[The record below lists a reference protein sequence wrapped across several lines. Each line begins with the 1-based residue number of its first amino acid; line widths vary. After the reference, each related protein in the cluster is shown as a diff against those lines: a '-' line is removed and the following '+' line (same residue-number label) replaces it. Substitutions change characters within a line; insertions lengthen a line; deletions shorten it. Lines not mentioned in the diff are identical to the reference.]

1 MLIKDT
7 QEQYIERVIKIN
19 RVTKVVRGGRRFSFN
34 ALTVVG
40 NGNGK
45 VGIGFGKAKEVP
57 DAIRK
62 AMENAKKNMIQI
74 PLNKRKTI
82 HHEVI
87 GEFKAT
93 KVWMKPAT
101 PGTGILA
108 GESVRALLE
117 AAGIHD
123 VLTKVIGSKNYLNA
137 VKAAMEALKQLE
149 SPIETAKKRQISLK
163 QLFGH
168 YD

>member
-1 MLIKDT
+1 MYIKE
-7 QEQYIERVIKIN
+7 QPEQYIEKIVKIN

-34 ALTVVG
+34 ALAVAG

-57 DAIRK
+57 EAIRK
-62 AMENAKKNMIQI
+62 ALEQAKKNMVEVSIT
-74 PLNKRKTI
+74 KRKTI
-82 HHEVI
+82 PHDIV

-101 PGTGILA
+101 PGTGIIA
-108 GESVRALLE
+108 GESVRAVLE

-137 VKAAMEALKQLE
+137 VKATLIALQKLE
-149 SPIETAKKRQISLK
+149 TPIQTAKKRGITLK
-163 QLFGH
+163 KLFGEE
-168 YD
+168 

>member
-1 MLIKDT
+1 MYIKE
-7 QEQYIERVIKIN
+7 QPEQYIEKIVKIN

-34 ALTVVG
+34 ALAVAG

-57 DAIRK
+57 EAIRK
-62 AMENAKKNMIQI
+62 ALEQAKKNMVEVSIT
-74 PLNKRKTI
+74 NRKTI
-82 HHEVI
+82 PHDIV

-101 PGTGILA
+101 PGTGIIA
-108 GESVRALLE
+108 GESVRAVLE

-137 VKAAMEALKQLE
+137 VKATLIALQKLE
-149 SPIETAKKRQISLK
+149 TPIQTAKKRGITLK
-163 QLFGH
+163 KLFGEE
-168 YD
+168 

>member
-1 MLIKDT
+1 MIIKDT

-74 PLNKRKTI
+74 PLNHKKTI

-87 GEFKAT
+87 GEFKST

-108 GESVRALLE
+108 GESVRSLLE
-117 AAGIHD
+117 AAGVHD

-137 VKAAMEALKQLE
+137 IKAALEALKQLE
-149 SPIETAKKRQISLK
+149 SPVETAKKRQISLK